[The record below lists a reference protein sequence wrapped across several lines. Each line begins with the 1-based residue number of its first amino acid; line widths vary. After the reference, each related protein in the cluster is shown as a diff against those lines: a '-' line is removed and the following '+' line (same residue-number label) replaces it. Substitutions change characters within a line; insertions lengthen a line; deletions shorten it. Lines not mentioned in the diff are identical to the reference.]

1 MPVFSVPAADV
12 WDADDWQFLLVK
24 SKAMLNN
31 LIGLRFYIYTSLSK
45 VLMAIF
51 RFMQRGLI
59 HIFRI
64 IVAARDKKLYNR

>member
-1 MPVFSVPAADV
+1 MLVFSVPAADV
-12 WDADDWQFLLVK
+12 RDADDWQFLLVK

-31 LIGLRFYIYTSLSK
+31 LTGLRFYIFSLSYTSLSK

-59 HIFRI
+59 HIFRN
-64 IVAARDKKLYNR
+64 NRCSS

>member
-1 MPVFSVPAADV
+1 MPAADV
-12 WDADDWQFLLVK
+12 WNADDWQFLLVK

-31 LIGLRFYIYTSLSK
+31 LTGLRFYIFSLSYTSLSK